1 MKKFSVNVK
10 VPIRVKWTPELVEN
24 DENFYMKLT
33 PHVMTGGGDST
44 PRLTRTQTGG
54 ATRYMTTKHF
64 LYNEAVRKAREEAL
78 EKAKKLTEE
87 EVKTIVVKSAGGK
100 KGTPVST
107 QTPYIQTKPSI
118 LDTIQVS
125 QEDIALGGGIGRE
138 KEDNRL
144 LTTGFSEKEIEK
156 FTKDKKE

>member
-1 MKKFSVNVK
+1 MKKFTVNVK
-10 VPIRVKWTPELVEN
+10 VPIRVKWKPELVEN
-24 DENFYMKLT
+24 AENFYMKLT
-33 PHVMTGGGDST
+33 PQVMTGGGDST

-64 LYNEAVRKAREEAL
+64 LYNQAIEEAKRKAVEEA
-78 EKAKKLTEE
+78 KKDKDIKNALI
-87 EVKTIVVKSAGGK
+87 KGAGGTK
-100 KGTPVST
+100 ATPVST
-107 QTPYIQTKPSI
+107 PTPYVQPKPSV